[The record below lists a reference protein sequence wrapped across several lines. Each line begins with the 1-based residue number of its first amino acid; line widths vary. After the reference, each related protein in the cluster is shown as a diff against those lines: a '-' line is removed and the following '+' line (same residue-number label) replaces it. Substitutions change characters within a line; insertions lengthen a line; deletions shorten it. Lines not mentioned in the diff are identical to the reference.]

1 MKIVVVGAG
10 IVGLA
15 AARALSQR
23 EGVAVM
29 VLDKEAQVGAHQS
42 GHNSGVLHSGV
53 YYPPGSEKARLCL
66 GGRERMVEFC
76 EGRGIGFRRTGK
88 VIVALDDAEREQ
100 LERIRRR
107 GLDNG
112 VGVRLLSDA
121 ELRETEPHVCP
132 GATALHVPE
141 AGIVDY
147 PGVCRSLAAELR
159 DAGHALCLG
168 TEAIGVDGLDGI
180 GSKAV
185 RMADGSRHPFDVLV
199 VCTGAYSDRWLQWL
213 GGTPD
218 YRIVPFRGE
227 YATLAPQAR
236 HLCRGLIYPVP
247 DPRFP
252 FLGVHLTSTVGGGVE
267 CGPNAVLALSREGY
281 RWGDI
286 DLADSLATATYRGF
300 WSLALRH
307 MGPGIREVWRSISRR
322 AFWRSVARLVP
333 ELAFEHM
340 QPGGSGVRAQALRRD
355 GTLVDDFVIDR
366 GESYVHVGNAP
377 SPAATASLAIGE
389 AIAAHVD

>member
-1 MKIVVVGAG
+1 MKLVVIGAG

-15 AARALSQR
+15 AARALSR
-23 EGVAVM
+23 RKGVALTV
-29 VLDKEAQVGAHQS
+29 VDKEPEVGAHQS

-53 YYPPGSEKARLCL
+53 YYQPGSEKARLCTQ
-66 GGRERMVEFC
+66 GREQMVEFC
-76 EGRGIGFRRTGK
+76 RTRGVGFRRTGK
-88 VIVALDDAEREQ
+88 VIVALDDGEREQ
-100 LERIRRR
+100 LERIRIR
-107 GLDNG
+107 GVDNG

-121 ELRETEPHVCP
+121 ELRDTEPHVRG
-132 GATALHVPE
+132 GATALFVPE

-147 PGVCRSLAAELR
+147 PAVCRALAAELR
-159 DAGHALCLG
+159 DSGHGVVLG
-168 TEAIGVDGLDGI
+168 RAAVGVDGLDGLG

-185 RMADGSRHPFDVLV
+185 RMADGTRHPFDMVV
-199 VCTGAYSDRWLQWL
+199 VCAGAYSDRWLRWL

-227 YATLAPQAR
+227 YATLAPAAR
-236 HLCRGLIYPVP
+236 HLCKGLIYPVP

-252 FLGVHLTSTVGGGVE
+252 FLGVHLTATVAGEVE

-286 DLADSLATATYRGF
+286 DLADSLETACYGGF

-307 MGPGIREVWRSISRR
+307 IGPGVREVWRSMSRR
-322 AFWRSVARLVP
+322 AFWRSVTRLVP

-340 QPGGSGVRAQALRRD
+340 LPGGSGVRAQALRRD
-355 GTLVDDFVIDR
+355 GTLVDDFVIER
-366 GESYVHVGNAP
+366 GEGYVHVGNAP
-377 SPAATASLAIGE
+377 SPAATASLAIGQV
-389 AIAAHVD
+389 IAGFV